1 MEWTGE
7 GIILSVQDY
16 GETSA
21 ILKIFTR
28 DEGCYTGLVRGA
40 KGKRMRPIVQIG
52 NQVFVNW
59 KARLSEHLGNFTL
72 ELNMPYAALR
82 MNNPLQ
88 LSVLIA
94 ACQLLSCLP
103 ERNHYPRIYDM
114 LLTLLDHVEMEHWQK
129 IFIYYEMVLLED
141 MGFGLD
147 LSICAATGS
156 DKNLTHVSPR
166 SGRAVSAQAAEP
178 YLDKLLPLPNF
189 LKNNK
194 LAIDK
199 ECLYDAFT
207 LTGYFLQNRLYRSLG
222 MDIPKAREQMLNL
235 LFRDLEKTN
244 LSILKS

>member
-82 MNNPLQ
+82 MNTHHT
-88 LSVLIA
+88 IA
-94 ACQLLSCLP
+94 F
-103 ERNHYPRIYDM
+103 RII
-114 LLTLLDHVEMEHWQK
+114 HP
-129 IFIYYEMVLLED
+129 IF
-141 MGFGLD
+141 
-147 LSICAATGS
+147 S
-156 DKNLTHVSPR
+156 DFYK
-166 SGRAVSAQAAEP
+166 
-178 YLDKLLPLPNF
+178 
-189 LKNNK
+189 
-194 LAIDK
+194 
-199 ECLYDAFT
+199 
-207 LTGYFLQNRLYRSLG
+207 
-222 MDIPKAREQMLNL
+222 
-235 LFRDLEKTN
+235 
-244 LSILKS
+244 